1 MASLTELHNQLID
14 YLDQGKFAEGI
25 EDFYHDDVTAQ
36 ENSNEPS
43 RGREA
48 LAANEKSF
56 LKKVTAYHG
65 TTVHATAVDDRGD
78 GNGVVFYE
86 ATMSWDQSD
95 RPDTVNVHQTVV
107 ERWRDGKIASI
118 RFYGNFDPGEVS
130 E

>member
-1 MASLTELHNQLID
+1 MASVRELHDQLIN
-14 YLDQGKFAEGI
+14 YLNQGTFAEGI
-25 EDFYHDDVTAQ
+25 EDFYHEDVTAQ

-43 RGREA
+43 KGREA
-48 LAANEKSF
+48 LAANERRF

-65 TTVHATAVDDRGD
+65 TTVHATAVDGQGD

-95 RPDTVNVHQTVV
+95 RSETVSVHQTVV
-107 ERWRDGKIASI
+107 ERWRDGKIGSI
-118 RFYGNFDPGEVS
+118 RFYGNFEPGELP